1 MSVHSYFR
9 KILRQ
14 SQIILFRKR
23 FVIVYQILKGGNG
36 MKKKF
41 FALLSVV
48 FALSLFL
55 VACGGGSESSGGN
68 SGGSN
73 EGEKSKTEEKPKF
86 LSMLTGG
93 TSGTYYPLGG
103 EIAKIITDKTGI
115 QTDAVSSNASA
126 DNVIAL
132 SEGNAEIAFVQT
144 DVMAAAVEG
153 INAFEKTGKVTNVLA
168 LGSLYPETIQ
178 IVTLA
183 KSNINSVEDLK
194 GKKVSVGAPGS
205 GTYINAQQILEVHGM
220 TMDDIDAQ
228 NLDFAES
235 TGGLQDGN
243 IDAAFI
249 TAGTPTGAVEGLS
262 ATNPVKIVPIA
273 QDKVDA
279 LVKKYPYYAED
290 TIASG
295 TYGLKEDVNTVAVLA
310 MLAVV
315 DSLPEDTVYEITKA
329 IYENTGSITHAKGKY
344 IKLENALKGIG
355 IDLHPGAEKY
365 FKEAGVSTE

>member
-1 MSVHSYFR
+1 MNKGDKYIF
-9 KILRQ
+9 
-14 SQIILFRKR
+14 
-23 FVIVYQILKGGNG
+23 KGGSFV
-36 MKKKF
+36 KRKF
-41 FALLSVV
+41 LALFALV

-55 VACGGGSESSGGN
+55 VACGGNETSTGGKSEGSK
-68 SGGSN
+68 
-73 EGEKSKTEEKPKF
+73 EGETTKTEKPKF

-103 EIAKIITDKTGI
+103 EIAKMITDKTGI

-126 DNVIAL
+126 DNVLAL
-132 SEGNAEIAFVQT
+132 SKGEAEIAFVQT

-153 INAFEKTGKVTNVLA
+153 INAFEESGKITNVLA

-183 KSNINSVEDLK
+183 NSDIKSVEDLK

-205 GTYINAQQILEVHGM
+205 GTYINAEQILEIHGM
-220 TMDDIDAQ
+220 TMDDIKPQ

-235 TGGLQDGN
+235 TGGIQDGN

-279 LVKKYPYYAED
+279 LIEKYPYYAAD
-290 TIASG
+290 TIKSG
-295 TYGLKEDVNTVAVLA
+295 TYGLKEDVTTVAVLA

-315 DSLPEDTVYEITKA
+315 DSVPEDTVYEMTKA
-329 IYENTGSITHAKGKY
+329 VYENADKITHAKGEY
-344 IKLENALKGIG
+344 INLENALKGIG

-365 FKEAGVSTE
+365 FKEAGALTE